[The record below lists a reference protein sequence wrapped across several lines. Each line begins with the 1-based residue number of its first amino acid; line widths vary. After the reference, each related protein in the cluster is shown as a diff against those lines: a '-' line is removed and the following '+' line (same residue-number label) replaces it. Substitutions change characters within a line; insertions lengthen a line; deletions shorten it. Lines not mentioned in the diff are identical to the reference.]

1 MNIYFLIGMFSSL
14 SLNTFLTQV
23 SDSLLAGTVSLL
35 AGVLSSI
42 IVAWL
47 QKRWHEKR

>member
-1 MNIYFLIGMFSSL
+1 MNIYFLIVMFSTL

-35 AGVLSSI
+35 GGVFSSI

-47 QKRWHEKR
+47 KNRWHVKR

>member
-23 SDSLLAGTVSLL
+23 SDSLLAG
-35 AGVLSSI
+35 VLSSI

-47 QKRWHEKR
+47 QKRWHVKR